1 MVETIILHVGD
12 QEGEIYHRRILT
24 LAWNLLKFSGIN
36 WELIPII
43 GNLLK
48 EFVESSIYIVF
59 KVRFCLLL
67 LANCCVLP
75 TRYPDNIY
83 LFKVNNRSTRKR
95 CEICSKL
102 TIEIPE
108 RRQWRLSGIF
118 IVNFENISHLL
129 LVFLLLTLNK

>member
-1 MVETIILHVGD
+1 MVGTIILHVGD
-12 QEGEIYHRRILT
+12 QEGEIYHRCILT

-102 TIEIPE
+102 TIETPE

>member
-1 MVETIILHVGD
+1 MVGTIILHVGD
-12 QEGEIYHRRILT
+12 QEGEIYHRCILT

-67 LANCCVLP
+67 LANCCVLYQQD
-75 TRYPDNIY
+75 TQIT
-83 LFKVNNRSTRKR
+83 FT
-95 CEICSKL
+95 CSKS
-102 TIEIPE
+102 TIEAPE
-108 RRQWRLSGIF
+108 KGVKYVQS
-118 IVNFENISHLL
+118 
-129 LVFLLLTLNK
+129 